1 MPERPCPIVPVH
13 LALDSLLPVL
23 SCQRCGRS
31 LAAPENGTLSCGADG
46 TTATIKDGKIY
57 WITVPDDVVPPPMEG
72 ARDPNGWTSW
82 RRANFVFYRDL
93 IASMPH
99 ARLLDLG
106 AGRAQFHDL
115 FAGAKTFVAADF
127 FPYPDVNLI
136 CDLTQRLPL
145 ANDAFD
151 VVIASN
157 VFEHLPNTSE
167 VLRECHRVLRP
178 GGSLFA
184 TIPFLV
190 SVHQA
195 PYDFHRYTPFMLKR
209 LLLDAGF
216 DDIEIKPLSTPG
228 DLYTHTL
235 YQFFGMLFNH
245 TGRIA
250 STFARASYWI
260 RLKALWKAHQALHF
274 LESGLIQRLEPHEAF
289 TLGFGFTAKKPA
301 SPRVPSSS

>member
-1 MPERPCPIVPVH
+1 
-13 LALDSLLPVL
+13 LPVL
-23 SCQRCGRS
+23 SCQRCGKR
-31 LAAPENGTLSCGADG
+31 LAALDDGALSCAADG
-46 TTATIKDGKIY
+46 STATIKDGKVF

-93 IASMPH
+93 LVSTPH

-115 FAGAKTFVAADF
+115 FTGAQTFVAADF

-145 ANDAFD
+145 ASDVFD
-151 VVIASN
+151 VIVASN
-157 VFEHLPNTSE
+157 VFEHLPNTAD

-178 GGSLFA
+178 GATLLA

-209 LLLDAGF
+209 LLEDAGF
-216 DDIEIKPLSTPG
+216 GDIEIKPLATPG

-235 YQFFGMLFNH
+235 HQFFGMLFNH
-245 TGRIA
+245 TTRIT
-250 STFARASYWI
+250 STWERASYWI
-260 RLKALWKAHQALHF
+260 RLKTLWKAHQLLHL
-274 LESGLIQRLEPHEAF
+274 LESGLIQRLAPHEEF
-289 TLGFGFTAKKPA
+289 TLGFGFTAKKPL
-301 SPRVPSSS
+301 SPTQQAGS